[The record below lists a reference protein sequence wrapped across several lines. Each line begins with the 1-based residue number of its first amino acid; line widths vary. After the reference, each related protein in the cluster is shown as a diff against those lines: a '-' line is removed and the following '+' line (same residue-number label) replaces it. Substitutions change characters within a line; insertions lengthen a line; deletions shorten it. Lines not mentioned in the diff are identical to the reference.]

1 MKDKLFNTEE
11 KKEQAISAFGSLLE
25 HPGWKLLVQ
34 ILDQNIESLRDDLET
49 IKDESETKEQIDL
62 QRYKLSF
69 CKEHRDKPKDMIEK
83 LQRGEGTEVPD
94 PDPFPTKESLI
105 KERA

>member
-1 MKDKLFNTEE
+1 MPKNLFDTDE

-34 ILDQNIESLRDDLET
+34 VLDQDIESLRNDLET
-49 IKDESETKEQIDL
+49 IKDDTETKEQIDL

-69 CKEHRDKPKDMIEK
+69 CKEHRDKPAEMIKK
-83 LQRGEGTEVPD
+83 LRSGDEAEVPN
-94 PDPFPTKESLI
+94 PDPFPTKESLV